1 MKYPT
6 YWFMNSTIFV
16 WVSSF
21 TAFLMAFQNIRV
33 NNNIEAVKMIIFNMI
48 VLV

>member
-1 MKYPT
+1 
-6 YWFMNSTIFV
+6 
-16 WVSSF
+16 
-21 TAFLMAFQNIRV
+21 MAFQNIRV